1 MIKIIT
7 DSASD
12 ISIEEAKKLDIEI
25 IPMKINIDGIEYLDG
40 VNITNIEFFTKL
52 ENCKTMPKTSQ
63 ITPNEFIN
71 TFSKYKDDEIICI
84 TMSSK
89 LSSTYQS
96 AMFAKKEFINVEV
109 IDSENVSVGE
119 ALLIK
124 LAVNLIKQGKKYKE
138 IINVLNTQ
146 KKKIRLIAL
155 LNTLDYLKKGGRIS
169 LAVAFVGG
177 ILGIKPVIEIKDGK
191 VHFIGKARG
200 SKQGNNMLRLKTN
213 EGNGINFNMPFILGY
228 SGLDDELLNK
238 YIDDSKDIY
247 PNNTKFDKVLIGST
261 IGSHIGSKAICIAYF
276 ENN

>member
-12 ISIEEAKKLDIEI
+12 ISISEAKKLNVEI
-25 IPMKINIDGIEYLDG
+25 IPMKINIDGVEYLDG
-40 VNITNIEFFTKL
+40 VDITNKEFFKKL
-52 ENCKTMPKTSQ
+52 ENCKNMPKTSQ
-63 ITPNEFIN
+63 ITFNEFIE
-71 TFSKYKDDEIICI
+71 TFNKYKNDEIICI

-96 AMFAKKEFINVEV
+96 AVFAKKEFSNVEV

-124 LAVNLIKQGKKYKE
+124 LASNLIKQGKEFKE
-138 IINVLNTQ
+138 IINTLNEQ

-155 LNTLDYLKKGGRIS
+155 LNTLEYLKKGGRIS

-191 VHFIGKARG
+191 VHFIGKAKG
-200 SKQGNNMLRLKTN
+200 SKQGNNMLRLKTK

-228 SGLDDELLNK
+228 SGLSDELLNR

-247 PNNTKFDKVLIGST
+247 PTNIQFEKVLIGST
-261 IGSHIGSKAICIAYF
+261 IGTHIGSKAICIAYF
-276 ENN
+276 EK

>member
-12 ISIEEAKKLDIEI
+12 IMSEEAKKLDIEI

-40 VNITNIEFFTKL
+40 VNITNLDFFKKL
-52 ENCKTMPKTSQ
+52 ENCKEIPKTSQ

-71 TFSKYKDDEIICI
+71 YFNKYKDAEIICI

-89 LSSTYQS
+89 LSSTFQS
-96 AMFAKKEFINVEV
+96 AMYAKDKFSNVEV

-119 ALLIK
+119 ALLVK
-124 LAVNLIKQGKKYKE
+124 LAVSLINQGKNYKE
-138 IINVLNTQ
+138 IINTLNEQ
-146 KKKIRLIAL
+146 KKRIRLIAL
-155 LNTLDYLKKGGRIS
+155 LNTLDYLKNGGRIS

-177 ILGIKPVIEIKDGK
+177 ILGIKPVIEIKEGK

-200 SKQGNNMLRLKTN
+200 SKQVNNMLRLKTN
-213 EGNGINFNMPFILGY
+213 EGNGIDFNMPFMLGY

-238 YIDDSKDIY
+238 YIEDSKDIY

-261 IGSHIGSKAICIAYF
+261 IGSHIGLKAICIAYF
-276 ENN
+276 ENK

>member
-12 ISIEEAKKLDIEI
+12 IMSEEAKKLDIEI

-40 VNITNIEFFTKL
+40 VNITNLDFFKKL
-52 ENCKTMPKTSQ
+52 ENCKEIPKTSQ

-71 TFSKYKDDEIICI
+71 YFNKYKDTEIICI

-89 LSSTYQS
+89 LSSTFQS
-96 AMFAKKEFINVEV
+96 AMYAKDKFSNVEV

-119 ALLIK
+119 ALLVK
-124 LAVNLIKQGKKYKE
+124 LAVSLINQGKNYKE
-138 IINVLNTQ
+138 IINTLNEQ
-146 KKKIRLIAL
+146 KKRIRLIAL

-177 ILGIKPVIEIKDGK
+177 ILGIKPVIEIKEGK

-213 EGNGINFNMPFILGY
+213 EGNGIDFNMPFMLGY

-238 YIDDSKDIY
+238 YIEDSKDIY

-261 IGSHIGSKAICIAYF
+261 IGSHIGLKAICIAYF
-276 ENN
+276 ENK

>member
-12 ISIEEAKKLDIEI
+12 IMSEEAKKLDIEI

-40 VNITNIEFFTKL
+40 VNITNLDFFKKL
-52 ENCKTMPKTSQ
+52 ENCKEIPKTSQ

-71 TFSKYKDDEIICI
+71 YFNKYKDAEIICI

-89 LSSTYQS
+89 LSSTFQS
-96 AMFAKKEFINVEV
+96 AMYAKDKFSNVEV

-119 ALLIK
+119 ALLVK
-124 LAVNLIKQGKKYKE
+124 LAVSLINQGKNYKE
-138 IINVLNTQ
+138 IINTLNEQ
-146 KKKIRLIAL
+146 KKRIRLIAL

-177 ILGIKPVIEIKDGK
+177 ILGIKPVIEIKEGK

-213 EGNGINFNMPFILGY
+213 EGNGIDFNMPFMLGY

-238 YIDDSKDIY
+238 YIEDSKDIY

-261 IGSHIGSKAICIAYF
+261 IGSHIGLKAICIAYF
-276 ENN
+276 ENK

>member
-40 VNITNIEFFTKL
+40 VDITNLDFFKKL
-52 ENCKTMPKTSQ
+52 ENCKAIPKTSQ

-71 TFSKYKDDEIICI
+71 AFNKYKDDEIICI

-89 LSSTYQS
+89 LSSTCQS
-96 AMFAKKEFINVEV
+96 AIFAKEEFSNVEV
-109 IDSENVSVGE
+109 VDSENVSVGE
-119 ALLIK
+119 ALLIR
-124 LAVNLIKQGKKYKE
+124 LAVDLIKQGKNYKE
-138 IINVLNTQ
+138 IINTLNEQ
-146 KKKIRLIAL
+146 KKRIRLIAL

-213 EGNGINFNMPFILGY
+213 EGNGINFNMPFMLGY

-238 YIDDSKDIY
+238 YIEDSKDIY

-261 IGSHIGSKAICIAYF
+261 IGSHIGPKAICIAYF
-276 ENN
+276 ENK